1 MKHLFSA
8 IWLLLFPLLVYAQ
21 VEVVLS
27 DSLTGERIS
36 DVAVVALETGE
47 SGISN
52 AQGVARLS
60 LTKGFYTLDITHL
73 SYREEILPIEVKNA
87 KQIITIRLV
96 QQTQTIEE
104 VVVTAS
110 ESAGATTS

>member
-36 DVAVVALETGE
+36 DVAVLEYLLREAYLQVMHKALHG
-47 SGISN
+47 
-52 AQGVARLS
+52 
-60 LTKGFYTLDITHL
+60 
-73 SYREEILPIEVKNA
+73 
-87 KQIITIRLV
+87 
-96 QQTQTIEE
+96 
-104 VVVTAS
+104 
-110 ESAGATTS
+110 

>member
-60 LTKGFYTLDITHL
+60 LTKGFYTVDITHL
-73 SYREEILPIEVKNA
+73 SID
-87 KQIITIRLV
+87 
-96 QQTQTIEE
+96 
-104 VVVTAS
+104 VTCHGCVLHIPWHIFS
-110 ESAGATTS
+110 YKEMIS

>member
-47 SGISN
+47 SGICN

-110 ESAGATTS
+110 ESAL